1 MEDSQSPSPSMPS
14 MPMASTPRDT
24 LSTLVPSSTLAP
36 PSATSVSPS
45 ESWGSLVDNSNTAG
59 ADGAVTPHGVPKEP
73 EDAAPRFNKQ
83 GGRLSPRWV
92 KGQSG
97 NPKGRP
103 KGSRDKLGEKFVY
116 ELEKHWR
123 KYGSKAVQ
131 EVYESRPDVYL
142 KVIASLLPKQLQ
154 AEVDLSVT
162 SHEARVA
169 ERQKFIE
176 DFEAKLI
183 DVTPSSDS
191 TLNEVVPNKD
201 APPRIGND

>member
-1 MEDSQSPSPSMPS
+1 MEDSQPQSSPPLSPSTQPQSSPPLSPVAMDNRGEDSAITPS
-14 MPMASTPRDT
+14 
-24 LSTLVPSSTLAP
+24 
-36 PSATSVSPS
+36 
-45 ESWGSLVDNSNTAG
+45 G
-59 ADGAVTPHGVPKEP
+59 VTKEL

-191 TLNEVVPNKD
+191 TLNEVVSNKD
-201 APPRIGND
+201 IPPRIGND